1 MVVDFVTEVRKL
13 LQDFPRARTKQISNC
28 PAVVRIEYAPVQ
40 DVTINVN
47 GTPKTTGFT
56 LDEDNGIITFT
67 TAPATLVTINYK
79 TVWFKDDYLERMAVM
94 RPLDE
99 DLVQVDIDKWRF
111 LLPAAPVYAEL
122 TDEQGVSVTAT
133 YANGAFSISTTVP
146 PTTPTKLHILGAQC
160 DLFGTAATLYMV
172 MASDIEGIRRKM
184 GTDVAYGDYA
194 VMAAAFREQAKAYLG
209 FGGIR

>member
-1 MVVDFVTEVRKL
+1 MVVDFVTEIRKL
-13 LQDFPRARTKQISNC
+13 LQDFPRAREKQVSTC

-40 DVTINVN
+40 DVKINVN
-47 GTPKTTGFT
+47 GTPTTTGYT
-56 LDEDNGIITFT
+56 IDETNGIITFA
-67 TAPATLVTINYK
+67 TAPKTLVTINYK
-79 TVWFKDDYLERMAVM
+79 AMWFLDDYLERMAVM

-99 DLVQVDIDKWRF
+99 DLIQVDSRKWRF
-111 LLPAAPVYAEL
+111 LLPAAPVYVEL
-122 TDEQGVSVTAT
+122 TDENDAPVTAT
-133 YANGAFSISTTVP
+133 YTNGAFSISEDNP
-146 PTTPTKLHILGAQC
+146 APAKLHITGTQC
-160 DLFGTAATLYMV
+160 DLFGTAATMYMI